1 MKAHVFQALSSLLS
15 VESSVAFCSAVIEEA
30 IERHV
35 SDIHFEPFD
44 GFFRIRFRKDGDLL
58 PVFRGDIKYY
68 EAVLGRLKYLAH
80 ADRVQKI
87 LPSDG
92 RFTFEGSKHTVDI
105 RGATM
110 PTIHGEKVA
119 LRILDARSYL
129 RTREELGITLEASIA
144 LSKILAK
151 EHGLFLLS
159 GITGSGKTTTLYT
172 LIRELSRK
180 PINILTIEDPVEYKI
195 EGITQVA
202 VNEKAGLVFDTVL
215 KSFLRQDP
223 DVIMVG
229 EIRDSET
236 ARLAIRAALTGHLIL
251 ATIHTKDAMST
262 ITRLRDLGIE
272 DYLIAS
278 SLIGVASQRLVR
290 VLCPRCKEEY
300 EPDDVEKKFLK
311 HHHVETSLYRP
322 MGCNQCFG
330 GYNGRTG
337 VFEVFPISAEV
348 CTMIA
353 DGKSEDEIRAIMH
366 KNHPTLI
373 DHAMRL
379 LSGGETAITEIMRKI
394 KNEISPNA

>member
-1 MKAHVFQALSSLLS
+1 MKGYAFQALSSLLS
-15 VESSVAFCSAVIEEA
+15 VESSVEFCRAVIEEA
-30 IERHV
+30 IERRV

-68 EAVLGRLKYLAH
+68 DAVLGRLKYLTH

-92 RFTFEGSKHTVDI
+92 RFTFVGSKHTVDI

-110 PTIHGEKVA
+110 PTIYGEKVA
-119 LRILDARSYL
+119 LRILDARAYVRS
-129 RTREELGITLEASIA
+129 REELGMTSEVSEAF
-144 LSKILAK
+144 SKILAK

-172 LIRELSRK
+172 LIRELSQK

-229 EIRDSET
+229 EIRDAET

-251 ATIHTKDAMST
+251 ATIHTKDAISA

-290 VLCPRCKEEY
+290 VLCPKCKEVH
-300 EPDDVEKKFLK
+300 EPDEVEKMVLK
-311 HHHVETSLYRP
+311 RYGLETKLYRP
-322 MGCNQCFG
+322 AGCKKCFG
-330 GYNGRTG
+330 GYAGRTG
-337 VFEVFPISAEV
+337 VFEVFPTNAKIRE
-348 CTMIA
+348 MIA
-353 DGKSEDEIRAIMH
+353 SGKSEDELRLVAH
-366 KNHPTLI
+366 EKLPTMM
-373 DHAMRL
+373 DHALRL
-379 LSGGETAITEIMRKI
+379 LSRGDITIVEMMRKI
-394 KNEISPNA
+394 ENEILPDA